1 VLEVVGDGGLTG
13 VFVAE
18 EPEPVMLV
26 VPTVTDPEA
35 TEEEPDAPETVVV
48 VPLLPNGGGVV
59 VATLL
64 VEQDVVV
71 EVKIV
76 VVTVALKYE
85 LEPVPTIALDEEVEV
100 GAAELEMP
108 VVQPGSVKK
117 GPNSLC
123 TIQAFSQAPSPAVVE
138 LS

>member
-1 VLEVVGDGGLTG
+1 
-13 VFVAE
+13 VFVAD
-18 EPEPVMLV
+18 EPEPGLLVM
-26 VPTVTDPEA
+26 PTETDAPGPEPA
-35 TEEEPDAPETVVV
+35 EEPVGPEPIVV

-76 VVTVALKYE
+76 VVTVELKYE
-85 LEPVPTIALDEEVEV
+85 LEPVPTIALDEVEV

-123 TIQAFSQAPSPAVVE
+123 TTQAFSQAPSPAVVE

>member
-1 VLEVVGDGGLTG
+1 LLEVVGDGGLTG

-18 EPEPVMLV
+18 EPEPGMLV
-26 VPTVTDPEA
+26 KPEVTETDPEPA
-35 TEEEPDAPETVVV
+35 EEPDGPETVVV

-76 VVTVALKYE
+76 VVTVALK
-85 LEPVPTIALDEEVEV
+85 
-100 GAAELEMP
+100 
-108 VVQPGSVKK
+108 
-117 GPNSLC
+117 
-123 TIQAFSQAPSPAVVE
+123 
-138 LS
+138 